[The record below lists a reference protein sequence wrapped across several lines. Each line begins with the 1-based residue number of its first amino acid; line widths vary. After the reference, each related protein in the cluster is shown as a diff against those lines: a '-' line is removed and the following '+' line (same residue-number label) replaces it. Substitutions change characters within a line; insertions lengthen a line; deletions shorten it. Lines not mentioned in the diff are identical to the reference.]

1 MSHSTLHWVPFFLIL
16 VSVQSYRPPTP
27 PVQARCKSQRA
38 DDEDPSFSDS
48 GLIPLHVVRNPIRL
62 LPPVPS
68 HDCQLYPHAPAL
80 HGSSLKSITIG
91 PAASLTSLNVDRA
104 VHAEQAH
111 SIHVSTEA
119 NVSTTLLGCH
129 STCDSTSGDDVKPK
143 SSWPEMRV
151 PPTYDAPP
159 SSPRVPGVD
168 QHRKGLLERLRR
180 GLSSSSLCTLCC

>member
-1 MSHSTLHWVPFFLIL
+1 MPPPYVPFVLIL
-16 VSVQSYRPPTP
+16 FSVQSYRPPTP

-38 DDEDPSFSDS
+38 DDEDPSFPVS

-62 LPPVPS
+62 FPPVPLVS

-91 PAASLTSLNVDRA
+91 PAASLTSLNA
-104 VHAEQAH
+104 VHAEPAH

-151 PPTYDAPP
+151 PPTYDAPVP
-159 SSPRVPGVD
+159 SSGPRVQGVAG
-168 QHRKGLLERLRR
+168 HSTGLLGRLRR